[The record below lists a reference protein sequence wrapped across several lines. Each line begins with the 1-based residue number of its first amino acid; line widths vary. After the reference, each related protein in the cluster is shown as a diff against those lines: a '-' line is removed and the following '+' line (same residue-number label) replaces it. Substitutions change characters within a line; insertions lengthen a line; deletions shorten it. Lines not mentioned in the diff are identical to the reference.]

1 MKTKKQYTCTNC
13 GSISYKWYGRCSE
26 CNEWNS
32 IIEDVISNNSYN
44 SSTSITGN
52 NLTISSLD
60 KDIDE
65 PCRIVSSINELNRV
79 LGGGLIPESAILI
92 GGDPGIGKSTLLLQL
107 CAQLST
113 SSTSCFYISGEE
125 SVNQIKLRAQRLGLV
140 NTQIKLVSATNI
152 HDIIATI
159 KANKQEIHLVVIDSI
174 QTIYNPEITSIAG
187 TTSQVRAAAQ
197 MLISLTKLIGIALI
211 MVGHITKDG
220 QLAGPKILE
229 HMVDTVLYLE
239 GSSNYQYR
247 LLRAIKNRFGKTNE
261 IGVFTMEQSG
271 LIEVSNPSEMF
282 ILNTET
288 NYSGTSVFA
297 SMEGSR
303 PILVEIQALISPS
316 HIPTPRRSVV
326 GWDSNRLSM
335 ILAVLAV
342 RYGLTLTSYEV
353 YLSVAGGLKITEPA
367 VDLAVAASLISA
379 ASNQPLPLHSIFFGE
394 ISLSGEIRKS
404 TQSDLRVN
412 EAVKLGFKNIFC
424 ADYSNNSSINS
435 DYNIYNIKH
444 IKQLKNIL

>member
-32 IIEDVISNNSYN
+32 LIEDVVSNSIYNNITNSMG
-44 SSTSITGN
+44 T

-60 KDIDE
+60 KEIDE
-65 PCRIVSSINELNRV
+65 HPRIVSSINELNRV
-79 LGGGLIPESAILI
+79 LGGGLILESAILI

-113 SSTSCFYISGEE
+113 SATSCLYISGEE
-125 SVNQIKLRAQRLGLV
+125 SVNQIKLRAQRLGLT

-152 HDIIATI
+152 HDIITTI

-174 QTIYNPEITSIAG
+174 QTIYNPDITSIAG

-282 ILNTET
+282 ILNNET
-288 NYSGTSVFA
+288 SYSGTSVFA

-316 HIPTPRRSVV
+316 YIPTPRRSVV

-342 RYGLTLTSYEV
+342 RYGLTLAAYEV

-379 ASNQPLPLHSIFFGE
+379 ASNKTLPPHSIFFGE
-394 ISLSGEIRKS
+394 ISLSGEIRKA
-404 TQSDLRVN
+404 TQPDLRIN
-412 EAVKLGFKNIFC
+412 EAIKLGFKNIFC
-424 ADYSNNSSINS
+424 TDYSNNTATNLN
-435 DYNIYNIKH
+435 YNIYNIKH

>member
-44 SSTSITGN
+44 SSASVTGN

-159 KANKQEIHLVVIDSI
+159 KANRQEIHLVVIDSI

-247 LLRAIKNRFGKTNE
+247 LLRSIKNRFGKTNE

-379 ASNQPLPLHSIFFGE
+379 ASNQPLPLHSIFLE
-394 ISLSGEIRKS
+394 
-404 TQSDLRVN
+404 
-412 EAVKLGFKNIFC
+412 KLAYLEKLENLL
-424 ADYSNNSSINS
+424 NRTLELM
-435 DYNIYNIKH
+435 K
-444 IKQLKNIL
+444 L